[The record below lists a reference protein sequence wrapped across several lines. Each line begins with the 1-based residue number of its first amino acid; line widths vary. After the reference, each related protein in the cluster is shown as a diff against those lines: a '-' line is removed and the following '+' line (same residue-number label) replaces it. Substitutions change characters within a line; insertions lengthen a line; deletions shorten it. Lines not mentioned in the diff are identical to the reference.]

1 MHRILAIMLL
11 SAVCMAQIS
20 TTGSVS
26 FLGTTKINHSNLVT
40 LTWNASTGADGY
52 NVYRGTVQGGPY
64 ATPLCTGTA
73 VLTCRDSSVQKHQ
86 TYYYVVTAYNAN
98 GESGYSNEAQAVIP

>member
-1 MHRILAIMLL
+1 MRYLLALALL
-11 SAVCMAQIS
+11 SAATAQIAI
-20 TTGSVS
+20 TGNAS
-26 FLGTTKINHSNLVT
+26 FSGATKINHSNLVT

>member
-1 MHRILAIMLL
+1 ML
-11 SAVCMAQIS
+11 SVVCAAQIS
-20 TTGSVS
+20 MTGNVALS
-26 FLGTTKINHSNLVT
+26 GTTKINHSNLVT
-40 LTWNASTGADGY
+40 LTWNASDGATGY

-64 ATPLCTGTA
+64 GTPLCSGT
-73 VLTCRDSSVQKHQ
+73 VNLTCRDSTVQKNR